1 VDPSR
6 VIAKGYETVIAETDD
21 GRILSGTF
29 VAERDGQLVLAPP
42 AGGQVSVPLDAIAER
57 ATATVSSMPPMGQ
70 AFSPAEIADLVA
82 YLVTLRGKE
91 P

>member
-1 VDPSR
+1 
-6 VIAKGYETVIAETDD
+6 
-21 GRILSGTF
+21 
-29 VAERDGQLVLAPP
+29 
-42 AGGQVSVPLDAIAER
+42 VSVPLDAIAER